1 MKLVGFTTRQNWRHK
16 HMKRSRILAIAV
28 VILFAAS
35 AGLLHLP
42 KVFAQWGAGGTWTV
56 PSGGLYLN
64 CPPNACSV
72 SGQTMN
78 FPGLSAFTVLTADY
92 ATTSSTAT
100 LINAGALSFPI
111 AANEVGHL
119 DCEVYFTN
127 TSGGG
132 LELGVNGPGTP
143 TEITART
150 SIFSAANTSNMAIS
164 QGTSWA
170 AILGAA
176 TSTVTTI
183 QPAHIYATIEN
194 GTTAGTLNLQF
205 ADVNTTGP
213 TTLKR
218 DSWCTFP

>member
-1 MKLVGFTTRQNWRHK
+1 MQNK
-16 HMKRSRILAIAV
+16 KFAIGV
-28 VILFAAS
+28 AAS
-35 AGLLHLP
+35 ILLFGAVMLG
-42 KVFAQWGAGGTWTV
+42 QWGNGGIWTV

-64 CPPNACSV
+64 CPANACSV

-78 FPGLSAFTVLTADY
+78 FPGLSAYTMLAADY
-92 ATTSSTAT
+92 ATTSSTTA
-100 LINAGALSFPI
+100 LINASTLSFPI
-111 AANEVGHL
+111 AANQTGHL

-132 LELGVNGPGTP
+132 LALAVNGPGTP
-143 TEITART
+143 TEITARS

-170 AILGAA
+170 VALGTA

-194 GTTAGTLNLQF
+194 GTTAGTLALQF

-213 TTLKR
+213 TTIKR